1 MNNRED
7 LYTRGEIILQSQ
19 TILQINNGIL
29 KTVHF
34 HDEILEFKVKMD

>member
-7 LYTRGEIILQSQ
+7 IYTRGEIILQ

-29 KTVHF
+29 KNVHF